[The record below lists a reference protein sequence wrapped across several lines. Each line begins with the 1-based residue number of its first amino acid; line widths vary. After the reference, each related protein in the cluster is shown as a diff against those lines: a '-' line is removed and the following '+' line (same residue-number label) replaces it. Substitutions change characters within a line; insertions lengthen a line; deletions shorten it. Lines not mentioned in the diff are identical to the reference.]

1 MFAYCLDIAIEQL
14 RKLLSAKPHGFFL
27 KAHFQ
32 PYLAVR
38 LI

>member
-14 RKLLSAKPHGFFL
+14 RKLLSVKPHGFFL